1 MSDSVIHSLEEEIR
15 YLRSLLDEN
24 GIAYDFGAFCKRK
37 GEEMELSQMVPIDI
51 TPETAKFFFSMF
63 HGRVDVYAAR
73 SNSGYYTVCNN
84 RWNNGLCP
92 KQNGKKAKCA
102 ESPNKDWPLLN
113 STILMRHMVGKREDC
128 KDVIGVYVM
137 LKDDTCRFIV
147 FDFDNHKEGQEAS
160 DAWHEEGLIERL
172 FDVMATSRFNL
183 MTALQK
189 YAKHFDTQQQKV
201 LRSKIGE
208 GHYLLVGLQ
217 SNEEKLSSNSRKVEE
232 SCGYLS
238 SRPRTRKKSTQSLS
252 DDILQ
257 PSCSA

>member
-15 YLRSLLDEN
+15 YLRTLLDEN

-37 GEEMELSQMVPIDI
+37 EEEMELSQMVPIDI

-63 HGRVDVYAAR
+63 HGRVDVYATR

-102 ESPNKDWPLLN
+102 ECPNKDWPSLN
-113 STILMRHMVGKREDC
+113 STILMRHMIGKREDC

-137 LKDDTCRFIV
+137 LKDDTCRF
-147 FDFDNHKEGQEAS
+147 
-160 DAWHEEGLIERL
+160 
-172 FDVMATSRFNL
+172 NL

-201 LRSKIGE
+201 LVAR
-208 GHYLLVGLQ
+208 L
-217 SNEEKLSSNSRKVEE
+217 EKDIICSL
-232 SCGYLS
+232 GYN
-238 SRPRTRKKSTQSLS
+238 PTRKSYQAIAAKLKNLAAICPAGRELARKALNYYLTTYSNRPAMREELS
-252 DDILQ
+252 KVHI
-257 PSCSA
+257 

>member
-102 ESPNKDWPLLN
+102 ECPNKDWPSLN
-113 STILMRHMVGKREDC
+113 STRTL
-128 KDVIGVYVM
+128 Y
-137 LKDDTCRFIV
+137 
-147 FDFDNHKEGQEAS
+147 
-160 DAWHEEGLIERL
+160 
-172 FDVMATSRFNL
+172 TS
-183 MTALQK
+183 TSV
-189 YAKHFDTQQQKV
+189 D
-201 LRSKIGE
+201 
-208 GHYLLVGLQ
+208 
-217 SNEEKLSSNSRKVEE
+217 
-232 SCGYLS
+232 
-238 SRPRTRKKSTQSLS
+238 
-252 DDILQ
+252 
-257 PSCSA
+257 